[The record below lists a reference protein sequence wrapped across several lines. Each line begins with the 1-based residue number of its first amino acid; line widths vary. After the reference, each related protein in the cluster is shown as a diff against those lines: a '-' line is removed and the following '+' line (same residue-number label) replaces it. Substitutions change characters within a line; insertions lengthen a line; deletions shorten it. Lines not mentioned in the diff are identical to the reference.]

1 MSGLV
6 NFAYQIGSIFAVLLP
21 TFCYLGAMVLFTVG
35 AWGLW
40 RQSQPDNPFRG
51 RPWVPVL
58 SILISGVLASFD
70 RVLTMANRT
79 GGSSVT
85 VSVASISS
93 YVPPASSGSVLGATP
108 TDTLI
113 NIVAIFEPFFQTF
126 GALACLF
133 AVIAWRATVV
143 GRSRRPQSASFV
155 QFVFGAMLIN
165 CLTVSRWV
173 AGLFA

>member
-6 NFAYQIGSIFAVLLP
+6 NFAYAIGNILAVMLP
-21 TFCYLGAMVLFTVG
+21 TICYLGAMVLFIVG

-58 SILISGVLASFD
+58 SLVMCGVLASFD

-79 GGSSVT
+79 GGSSLT
-85 VSVASISS
+85 VSTASITS
-93 YVPPASSGSVLGATP
+93 YVSPPGGASVIGATP
-108 TDTLI
+108 TATLV
-113 NIVAIFEPFFQTF
+113 NVVEIFSPVFQSF

-133 AVIAWRATVV
+133 AVLAWRSTVV
-143 GRSRRPQSASFV
+143 GQSRRPQTASAV
-155 QFVFGAMLIN
+155 QFVFGVLLMN
-165 CLTVSRWV
+165 CVTVSQWL